1 MDTSTKTAVVRQ
13 LQPLLTVQDIQRSI
27 EFYRDRLGFSI
38 KGQAENEGKVFWCS
52 MERDGVT
59 IMLQQEEDEDG
70 PAEGRGRGVSLYFL
84 CEDADAIYAELLSR
98 GLKLNTPAVAY
109 YGMKQVLVPE
119 PDGYILCFESPVK
132 GAGILTS
139 D

>member
-1 MDTSTKTAVVRQ
+1 MNTSTKTAVLRQ

-27 EFYRDRLGFSI
+27 AFYRDQLGFNL
-38 KGQAENEGKVFWCS
+38 KGQAENEGEVFWCS

-70 PAEGRGRGVSLYFL
+70 PAEGRGRGVSFYFL

-98 GLKLNTPAVAY
+98 GLKLAPPAVAY
-109 YGMKQVLVPE
+109 YGMKQVVVPE
-119 PDGYILCFESPVK
+119 PDGYSLCFESP
-132 GAGILTS
+132 AIRS
-139 D
+139 S